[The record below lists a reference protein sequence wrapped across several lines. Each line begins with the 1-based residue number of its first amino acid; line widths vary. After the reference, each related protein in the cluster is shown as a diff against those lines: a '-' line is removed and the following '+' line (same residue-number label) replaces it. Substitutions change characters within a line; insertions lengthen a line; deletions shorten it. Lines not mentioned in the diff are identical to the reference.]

1 MTMLSS
7 APQDWDDEPAEKE
20 QEEDLGELG
29 MSIKEPDAAADDEVL
44 DDADDEVI
52 VPVVAAEDAEKAEEI
67 LDGLAELERLEAEL
81 KEAEKEN
88 AEESLEEEI

>member
-1 MTMLSS
+1 MLSS
-7 APQDWDDEPAEKE
+7 APQDWDDEPAQKE
-20 QEEDLGELG
+20 EEDLGELG
-29 MSIKEPDAAADDEVL
+29 MSIKEPDAVADDEVL

-52 VPVVAAEDAEKAEEI
+52 MPLVAADDTEKAEEI

-88 AEESLEEEI
+88 SEESLEEEI